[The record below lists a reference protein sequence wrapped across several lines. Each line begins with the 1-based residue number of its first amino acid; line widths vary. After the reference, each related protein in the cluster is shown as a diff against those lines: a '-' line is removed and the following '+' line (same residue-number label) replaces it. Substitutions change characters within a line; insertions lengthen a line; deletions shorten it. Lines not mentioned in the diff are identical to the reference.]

1 MNRLRQFTAVLFVVL
16 MCGSGFAFA
25 GAAAI
30 VSPASNTIIYSD
42 SLLVSVKV
50 TEPQTVR
57 ITAYEEKQASGDS
70 LVSANVS
77 AITESDLAIIASATT
92 EGTAAEGSAD
102 IATTASASLS
112 DGSTVKSYTSVA
124 MGDTASYTCNSSLGF
139 YTKQI
144 NDVTPGLY
152 RIQVETVDSEGGVT
166 EVVQSM
172 VAVKAKPVEV
182 KSDIFQA
189 PQTGALQFLQT
200 LLRNIFR

>member
-1 MNRLRQFTAVLFVVL
+1 LKRLRQFTAVLFVVL
-16 MCGSGFAFA
+16 MFGTGFAFA

-50 TEPQTVR
+50 TEPKTVR

-77 AITESDLAIIASATT
+77 AITESDLAIIASAKT

-102 IATTASASLS
+102 MATTASASLS